1 MLIRYF
7 SYINCTNEEK
17 CGTIHSEDFDS
28 WTCMIEPATKIRKA
42 EKYAKERYDEW
53 CKACI
58 C

>member
-28 WTCMIEPATKIRKA
+28 WTCIIESAAKIRKA
-42 EKYAKERYDEW
+42 EKYAKEIGRASCRERV
-53 CKACI
+53 
-58 C
+58 